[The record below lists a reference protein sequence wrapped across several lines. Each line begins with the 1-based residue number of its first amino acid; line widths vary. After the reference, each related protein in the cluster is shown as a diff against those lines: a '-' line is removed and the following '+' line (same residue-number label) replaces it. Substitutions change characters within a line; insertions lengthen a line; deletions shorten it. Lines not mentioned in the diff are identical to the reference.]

1 MKNLK
6 PLGFALGVAIWS
18 FGATA
23 RAAPADL
30 QFSQVVDDFVFGT
43 LALSP
48 TTATGIGYHR
58 HHGAIL
64 DDLLEDFS
72 PVGIKNS
79 LDLLR
84 DIEVRIANLDPKSL
98 NAEQGA
104 DIDIVHNAIE
114 ATR

>member
-48 TTATGIGYHR
+48 VTASTVGYHK
-58 HHGAIL
+58 HHGEMLEDEL
-64 DDLLEDFS
+64 DDFS
-72 PVGIKNS
+72 AAGIKGQVKWQ
-79 LDLLR
+79 R
-84 DIEVRIANLDPKSL
+84 AMEARIATL
-98 NAEQGA
+98 
-104 DIDIVHNAIE
+104 E
-114 ATR
+114 AQALK